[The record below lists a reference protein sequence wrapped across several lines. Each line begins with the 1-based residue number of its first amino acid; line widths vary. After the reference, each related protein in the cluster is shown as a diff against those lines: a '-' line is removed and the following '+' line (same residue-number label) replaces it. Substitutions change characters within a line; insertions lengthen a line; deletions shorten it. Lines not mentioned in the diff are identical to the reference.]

1 MLMRARHIA
10 VAVVAAALSVA
21 PASDHAASQT
31 PTPAPAPGQLPA
43 TPRGDGERGKALYSK
58 NACYQCHNNEAQGG
72 AAGPRLGPDPIPF
85 QRFVAYVRAPRG
97 EMPPYTVRVMS
108 DPELADVYAFVQAR
122 PRPPALGSI
131 PLLLSDVL
139 EVDNA
144 WVRARRVQQA
154 SHEISPLHEHPDSVI
169 VYLTD
174 ARQRITGADGKARE
188 VSHRAGDVA
197 WNDAAAYA
205 EENFSDQP
213 IEMIVTE
220 LKTGVKP
227 PTSSAVA
234 LDPVRLDP
242 EHHLVPIENTR
253 VRVLRTILE
262 PHLKSPLHDH
272 PHYVVVY
279 LTALHTTMKLAD
291 GRLIDNP
298 RRAGEVAWRDALRHE
313 TEQTGDTTA
322 VEIQI
327 EVK

>member
-1 MLMRARHIA
+1 MMIRAQYIW
-10 VAVVAAALSVA
+10 VAAIAAAFLVA
-21 PASDHAASQT
+21 PVAGRISGQS
-31 PTPAPAPGQLPA
+31 PTPAPVQASA
-43 TPRGDGERGKALYSK
+43 TPRGDAEKGKALYSK

-97 EMPPYTVRVMS
+97 EMPPYTAAVMS
-108 DPELADVYAFVQAR
+108 EQELADVYAFVQAR

-131 PLLLSDVL
+131 PLLLSEVI
-139 EVDNA
+139 EVDNT
-144 WVRARRVQQA
+144 WVRARRVEQA
-154 SHEISPLHEHPDSVI
+154 SHEQSPLHERPDSVV

-197 WNDAAAYA
+197 WNNADTRS
-205 EENFSDQP
+205 EENLSDQP

-220 LKTGVKP
+220 LKTGVTVKV
-227 PTSSAVA
+227 PTSSPGT
-234 LDPVRLDP
+234 LDPVKLDP
-242 EHHLVPIENTR
+242 EHHLVPIENAR

-262 PHLKSPLHDH
+262 PHLKSPMHDH

-279 LTALHTTMKLAD
+279 LTGLHTTMKLAD
-291 GRLIDNP
+291 GRLMDNP

>member
-1 MLMRARHIA
+1 MIRARPIA
-10 VAVVAAALSVA
+10 VAAIAAAFWVA
-21 PASDHAASQT
+21 PASGGVASQS
-31 PTPAPAPGQLPA
+31 PTPAPAQASP
-43 TPRGDGERGKALYSK
+43 TPRGDAEKGQALYSK

-72 AAGPRLGPDPIPF
+72 AAGPRLGPDPITF

-97 EMPPYTVRVMS
+97 EMPPYTSAVMS
-108 DPELADVYAFVQAR
+108 DQELADVYAFVQAR

-131 PLLLSDVL
+131 PLLLSEVV
-139 EVDNA
+139 EVDNT

-154 SHEISPLHEHPDSVI
+154 SRELSPLHEHPDSVI

-174 ARQRITGADGKARE
+174 ARQRITGADGKAVE

-197 WNDAAAYA
+197 WNNANTHS
-205 EENFSDQP
+205 EENLSAQP

-220 LKTGVKP
+220 LKTGAKR
-227 PTSSAVA
+227 PTSSPET
-234 LDPVRLDP
+234 LDPVKLDP
-242 EHHLVPIENTR
+242 EHHLVPVENAR

-262 PHLKSPLHDH
+262 PHLKSPMHDH

-279 LTALHTTMKLAD
+279 LTGLHTTMKLAD
-291 GRLIDNP
+291 GRLMDNP

-327 EVK
+327 ELK

>member
-1 MLMRARHIA
+1 MRRAQRIW
-10 VAVVAAALSVA
+10 VAAIAAAFWVA
-21 PASDHAASQT
+21 PASGRAANSS
-31 PTPAPAPGQLPA
+31 PTPAPVQAST
-43 TPRGDGERGKALYSK
+43 TPRGDAEKGKALFSK
-58 NACYQCHNNEAQGG
+58 NACFQCHNNEAQGG

-108 DPELADVYAFVQAR
+108 DQELADVYAFVQAR
-122 PRPPALGSI
+122 PRPPAIGNI
-131 PLLLSDVL
+131 PLLLSEVI

-154 SHEISPLHEHPDSVI
+154 SHELTPLKEHPDSVI

-197 WNDAAAYA
+197 WTNADTHS
-205 EENFSDQP
+205 EESLSDQP

-220 LKTGVKP
+220 LKTGVKLP
-227 PTSSAVA
+227 ASSPAT
-234 LDPVRLDP
+234 LDPVKLDP
-242 EHHLVPIENTR
+242 EHHLVPIENAR

-262 PHLKSPLHDH
+262 PHLKSPMHDH

-279 LTALHTTMKLAD
+279 LTGLHTTMKLAD
-291 GRLIDNP
+291 GRLVDNP

-313 TEQTGDTTA
+313 TEQMGDTTA

>member
-1 MLMRARHIA
+1 MMMGARHISVA
-10 VAVVAAALSVA
+10 AVVAVLWAA
-21 PASDHAASQT
+21 PASGRAPSQA
-31 PTPAPAPGQLPA
+31 PAPAQAGA
-43 TPRGDGERGKALYSK
+43 TLRGDAERGKALYSN
-58 NACYQCHNNEAQGG
+58 NACYQCHNNDAQGG
-72 AAGPRLGPDPIPF
+72 AAGPRLGPDPITF

-97 EMPPYTVRVMS
+97 EMPPYTAMVMS
-108 DPELADVYAFVQAR
+108 DQELADVYAFVQAR

-131 PLLLSDVL
+131 PLLLSDVV
-139 EVDNA
+139 EVDNT
-144 WVRARRVQQA
+144 WVRARRIQQA
-154 SHEISPLHEHPDSVI
+154 SHEQSPLHAHPDSVI

-197 WNDAAAYA
+197 WNDAAAHA
-205 EENFSDQP
+205 EENISDQP

-220 LKTGVKP
+220 LKPGVKP
-227 PTSSAVA
+227 PTSSPVA

-242 EHHLVPIENTR
+242 EHHLVPIENAR

-262 PHLKSPLHDH
+262 PHLKSPMHDH

-279 LTALHTTMKLAD
+279 LTGLHTTMKLAD

-313 TEQTGDTTA
+313 TEQTGDSTA
-322 VEIQI
+322 TEIQI